1 MTTRALYEGWMR
13 FWFAP
18 KDPANLAV
26 CRILFF
32 GFIFLFYL
40 PVDFALWGDVA
51 DVFWRPTFFFGSLN
65 IPALSPSTLG
75 VLQVLWKA
83 ALALSC
89 VGLLTRVSTATAFVL
104 GFYLLG
110 LPHNMGKV
118 YHTDA
123 LLVFVFGIMTIARC
137 ADAWSVDHWWRS
149 RKRRDAAWPAES
161 GEYRWPVRAVW
172 LLLSLIFF
180 AAGFAKTKDS
190 GLAWVFSEN
199 MGVLL
204 VKQQY
209 GNDALVDWGVY
220 LAQWPLLYQAMAGA
234 TVLLE
239 LGYPLAMIS
248 RRARWLFVPGMA
260 LAQIGIRVLMGP
272 WFPQFLLCNLFWIPW
287 DRLGPVR
294 RLRARSRRGYLGRH
308 GSQQAV
314 GASERAASMS

>member
-1 MTTRALYEGWMR
+1 MTARALYDGWMR

-26 CRILFF
+26 CRVLFF
-32 GFIFLFYL
+32 GSFFLFYL

-51 DVFWRPTFFFGSLN
+51 DVFWWPTYPFG
-65 IPALSPSTLG
+65 ALDLPVFSASTLG
-75 VLQVLWKA
+75 VLGGLWKA

-89 VGLLTRVSTATAFVL
+89 IGLFTRASTATALVL

-123 LLVFVFGIMTIARC
+123 LLVFIFGIMAVARC
-137 ADAWSVDHWWRS
+137 ADVWSVDRWRKGRTPHHVRGRLS
-149 RKRRDAAWPAES
+149 GEGEAWPTAS
-161 GEYRWPVRAVW
+161 GEYRWPIRAVW
-172 LLLSLIFF
+172 LLFSLIFF
-180 AAGFAKTKDS
+180 AAGFAKMKDG

-199 MGVLL
+199 MGQLL
-204 VKQQY
+204 LKQQY
-209 GNDALVDWGVY
+209 GNDVLVNWGVY
-220 LAQWPLLYQAMAGA
+220 IAQWPLLYQAMAGA

-239 LGYPLAMIS
+239 LGYPLALVS
-248 RRARWLFVPGMA
+248 RRARWVFVPGMA

-287 DRLGPVR
+287 DRLGLVR
-294 RLRARSRRGYLGRH
+294 RLRARTRRNV
-308 GSQQAV
+308 AT
-314 GASERAASMS
+314 